1 MFSLFRSPFSRADRV
16 QEGEAKDS
24 ERRDDEE
31 ERDTNTLSA
40 PPVVHNTRSRA
51 RQGKEMGGPAG
62 VSAIPPIP

>member
-1 MFSLFRSPFSRADRV
+1 V

-31 ERDTNTLSA
+31 ERNKNILSP
-40 PPVVHNTRSRA
+40 PPVVHNTRRRA

-62 VSAIPPIP
+62 VSDNVSTCATLL